1 MVKETLTWGL
11 HVHPRTGRSQH
22 VGLPGRWSGSWVC
35 LMWFCVCLLFYKIQC
50 LSPLMGE
57 SDQKNVVTKQNEQ
70 EWKTM
75 LRIPDFFRLWRM
87 DQNRISSLRSRL
99 SDFAVWSESA
109 LDQSPHQRLTW
120 WKEIISLWNK
130 RSCASFFFL
139 SVKAFV
145 RLSDQI
151 QGIKA
156 AF

>member
-1 MVKETLTWGL
+1 MSI
-11 HVHPRTGRSQH
+11 RGR
-22 VGLPGRWSGSWVC
+22 VGLNMSVFLEGDLDPESVWCGSVFVYCSIRFSACLHWWVSQIKK
-35 LMWFCVCLLFYKIQC
+35 MLLLNKMSRSEKLCWEFLI
-50 LSPLMGE
+50 S
-57 SDQKNVVTKQNEQ
+57 
-70 EWKTM
+70 
-75 LRIPDFFRLWRM
+75 FRLWRM

-130 RSCASFFFL
+130 RSCASFFF

-145 RLSDQI
+145 ILSDQI

>member
-50 LSPLMGE
+50 LPLLMGE
-57 SDQKNVVTKQNEQ
+57 SNQKNVLLNEMSRS
-70 EWKTM
+70 EK
-75 LRIPDFFRLWRM
+75 LCREFLISFRLWRM

-109 LDQSPHQRLTW
+109 LDQSPHRRLSW

-130 RSCASFFFL
+130 RSCASFFF